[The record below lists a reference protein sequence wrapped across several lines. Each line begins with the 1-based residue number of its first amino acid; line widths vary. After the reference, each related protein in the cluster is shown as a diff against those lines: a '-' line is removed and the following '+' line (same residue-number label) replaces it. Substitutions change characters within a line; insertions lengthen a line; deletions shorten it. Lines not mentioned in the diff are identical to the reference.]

1 MTISAIRQSAV
12 GLRLVNL
19 TRDLSTRPRAFE
31 RLGTLKAET
40 DPIADIDR
48 DLQETKAVNADLAEQ
63 ASQSGEAEKYA
74 RGMLKLIT
82 KRPDDLLHLKR
93 HWRQPIRRPDC
104 SDSRR

>member
-48 DLQETKAVNADLAEQ
+48 DLQETKAVIADLAEQ
-63 ASQSGEAEKYA
+63 ASQDGEAEKYA

-82 KRPDDLLHLKR
+82 ERADDLLDLKR
-93 HWRQPIRRPDC
+93 HWWQPIR
-104 SDSRR
+104 

>member
-40 DPIADIDR
+40 DPFADIDR
-48 DLQETKAVNADLAEQ
+48 DLQETKAVQMPTSPSKRRRAGKQRNTP
-63 ASQSGEAEKYA
+63 EA
-74 RGMLKLIT
+74 
-82 KRPDDLLHLKR
+82 
-93 HWRQPIRRPDC
+93 C
-104 SDSRR
+104 SS